1 MNQTLNL
8 PDPHVF
14 HRPTDIA
21 LEDLPQRR
29 LWEHLV
35 KRIALHKH
43 ANLGGPEGEKH

>member
-14 HRPTDIA
+14 HRPTDIT
-21 LEDLPQRR
+21 LEDLPQRP

-35 KRIALHKH
+35 KCIALHKR